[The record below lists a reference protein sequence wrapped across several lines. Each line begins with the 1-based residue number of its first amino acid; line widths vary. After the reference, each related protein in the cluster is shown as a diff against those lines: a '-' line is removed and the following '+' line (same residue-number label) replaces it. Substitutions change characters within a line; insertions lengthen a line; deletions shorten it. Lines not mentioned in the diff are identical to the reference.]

1 MLSKIKIAA
10 LVVAAT
16 LAAGSSVAARAG
28 NSPRLEEPVRQAIDI
43 RQKTQKGEEN
53 WRSEK
58 EQLTAEF
65 EQLTQERDNLQ
76 GKVRKLRERNAVT
89 RKRIALKKHQLEDIN
104 QISRQIQPFLENQVA
119 ELKSSIEND
128 LPFLTTERKQR
139 VQKLEN
145 LMTAPEVSI
154 SEKYRKVMEA
164 LLVEA
169 EYGFTIE
176 ALQDTISIA
185 GRDRL
190 VNIFRLGRLNLFYQS
205 LDQKECG
212 FYNVADRAWQPLA
225 VRYNRDIQSAL
236 AIAGKQQPAELL
248 KLPLGRMVNR

>member
-16 LAAGSSVAARAG
+16 LAAGSVAVRAD
-28 NSPRLEEPVRQAIDI
+28 NSPRLEKPVWQAIDI
-43 RQKTQKGEEN
+43 RQKTQKGAEN

-65 EQLTQERDNLQ
+65 EQLTLERDNLQ
-76 GKVRKLRERNAVT
+76 TKVGKLRERNAVT

-104 QISRQIQPFLENQVA
+104 QISHQIQPFLENQVA
-119 ELKSSIEND
+119 ELKSSIDND

-139 VQKLEN
+139 VQRLEN
-145 LMTAPEVSI
+145 LMTASEVSI

-176 ALQDTISIA
+176 ARQDTITIA
-185 GRDRL
+185 GRARL

>member
-16 LAAGSSVAARAG
+16 LAAGSVAARAG
-28 NSPRLEEPVRQAIDI
+28 NSLRLEKPVRQAIDI

-53 WRSEK
+53 WRSEQ

-65 EQLTQERDNLQ
+65 EQLTLERDNLQ
-76 GKVRKLRERNAVT
+76 TEDRKLRERNAIM
-89 RKRIALKKHQLEDIN
+89 RKRIALKNHQLEDIN
-104 QISRQIQPFLENQVA
+104 QISHQIQPFLENRVA
-119 ELKSSIEND
+119 ELKSSIDND

-176 ALQDTISIA
+176 ARQDTITIA
-185 GRDRL
+185 GRARL

-205 LDQKECG
+205 LDRKECG

-236 AIAGKQQPAELL
+236 AVAGKQQPAELL